1 MDNDLSPKHEMID
14 ISASINLDNQ
24 HTVVLTIPKS
34 ELKRLKTGA
43 LIGKDTLEI
52 TVIASLVPAVF
63 DTDADDFI

>member
-1 MDNDLSPKHEMID
+1 MID

-34 ELKRLKTGA
+34 QLKRLKTGA